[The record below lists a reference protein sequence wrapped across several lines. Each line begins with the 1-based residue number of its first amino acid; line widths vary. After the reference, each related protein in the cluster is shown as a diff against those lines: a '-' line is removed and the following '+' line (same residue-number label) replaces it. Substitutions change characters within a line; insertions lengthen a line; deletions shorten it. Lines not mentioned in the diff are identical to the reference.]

1 MTAGSTKA
9 RIKRWTG
16 GGASALAF
24 VFMAGVLALAP
35 ERVREQDEAGV
46 WREMA
51 GAYLDDAAAARW
63 DEAPASLEFASFTV
77 ESDEVF
83 GARITAR
90 ALDDLRSFDTTHLDA
105 ARAAA
110 RERRC
115 LAEAIFYEARSETFA
130 GQAAVAEVVLNRVRH
145 RAYPDTVCGVVFQG
159 SERVTGCQFSF
170 TCDGSMERVPYGR
183 TWIRSQLVAEHAL
196 MGFAQPVTRRAT
208 HYHTTAVDPIWNDSL
223 VRTRRIGAHIFYRFP
238 NRSER
243 QLLIDDR
250 EA

>member
-1 MTAGSTKA
+1 MNAGAIKA
-9 RIKRWTG
+9 RLKRWTA
-16 GGASALAF
+16 GAAALGA
-24 VFMAGVLALAP
+24 VVMLTGAVSLAP
-35 ERVREQDEAGV
+35 DAARVQDEREV
-46 WREMA
+46 WRDLA
-51 GAYLDDAAAARW
+51 RSYLDTRADTRW
-63 DEAPASLEFASFTV
+63 DSAPAALEFASFTV
-77 ESDEVF
+77 EPDETY

-90 ALDDLRSFDTTHLDA
+90 ALDDLRSFDTAHLDA

-115 LAEAIFYEARSETFA
+115 LSEAIFYEARSERFA

-145 RAYPDTVCGVVFQG
+145 RAYPDTVCGVVYQG
-159 SERVTGCQFSF
+159 SERVTGCQFTF
-170 TCDGSMERVPYGR
+170 TCDGSLERAPYGR
-183 TWIRSQLVAEHAL
+183 TWEKAQLVAEHAL

-208 HYHTTAVDPIWNDSL
+208 HYHTTEVDPIWNQSL

-243 QLLIDDR
+243 QLLISDR

>member
-1 MTAGSTKA
+1 MVAGSTLS
-9 RIKRWTG
+9 RVKRWLAG
-16 GGASALAF
+16 SAAAAAFAVVGGA
-24 VFMAGVLALAP
+24 MTLAP
-35 ERVREQDEAGV
+35 EAARIQDEREV
-46 WREMA
+46 WRGLA
-51 GAYLDDAAAARW
+51 SAYLDQAAETGW
-63 DEAPASLEFASFTV
+63 DEAPAALEFASFTV
-77 ESDEVF
+77 EPDERY

-90 ALDDLRSFDTTHLDA
+90 ALDDLRTFDTTHLDA

-115 LAEAIFYEARSETFA
+115 LAEAIFYEARSERFA

-145 RAYPDTVCGVVFQG
+145 RAYPDTVCGVVYQG
-159 SERVTGCQFSF
+159 SERTTGCQFTF
-170 TCDGSMERVPYGR
+170 TCDGSLARAPQGR
-183 TWIRSQLVAEHAL
+183 TWIKAQRVAEHAL

-208 HYHTTAVDPIWNDSL
+208 HYHTTEVNPVWNQSL

-243 QLLIDDR
+243 QLLIAER

>member
-1 MTAGSTKA
+1 MNAGPTIS
-9 RIKRWTG
+9 RVKRWFAG
-16 GGASALAF
+16 AASASAF
-24 VFMAGVLALAP
+24 VLVAGVLTLAP
-35 ERVREQDEAGV
+35 ERARDQDEARV
-46 WREMA
+46 WRDLA
-51 GAYLDDAAAARW
+51 GAYLDEAAAAPANR
-63 DEAPASLEFASFTV
+63 APEVVQVASFTIEPDAASGV
-77 ESDEVF
+77 RV
-83 GARITAR
+83 TAR
-90 ALDDLRSFDTTHLDA
+90 ALDDLRSFDTSHLDA

-115 LAEAIFYEARSETFA
+115 LAEAIYYEARSENFG

-159 SERVTGCQFSF
+159 SERTTGCQFTF
-170 TCDGSMERVPYGR
+170 TCDGSIQRAPYGR
-183 TWIRSQLVAEHAL
+183 TWERAQLVAEHAL

-243 QLLIDDR
+243 QLLIAER